1 MTGPGSHSCLGLAS
15 IHSLTYQ
22 KFTEQL
28 AALSSV
34 VGIENIVRN
43 ERGNV
48 PALMEL
54 IFIEGEGSQ

>member
-22 KFTEQL
+22 NFTEQL
-28 AALSSV
+28 ATLSSI
-34 VGIENIVRN
+34 VGTENIMRN
-43 ERGNV
+43 ERENA

-54 IFIEGEGSQ
+54 IFIGREGSQ